1 MKDES
6 DFSPKTS
13 YKGMGLKKRK
23 TLSIEFIYGLI
34 YQSLIKL
41 QSINGWESCPGT
53 PHECIYR
60 YTKLGDLFLTLSILR
75 NNIIHN

>member
-53 PHECIYR
+53 PHE
-60 YTKLGDLFLTLSILR
+60 
-75 NNIIHN
+75 